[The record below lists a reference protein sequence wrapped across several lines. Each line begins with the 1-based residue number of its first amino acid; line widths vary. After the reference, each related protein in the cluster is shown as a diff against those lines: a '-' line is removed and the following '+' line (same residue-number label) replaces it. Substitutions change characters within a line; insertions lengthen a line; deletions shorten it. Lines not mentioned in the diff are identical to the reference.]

1 VLGVR
6 GGGWSAVVNERG
18 SVTLDDGSPTL
29 LWHVAADDRW
39 HDPAKE
45 PGVRQ
50 QRRAGVPVVETRVRI
65 PGGDAVQRVY
75 AVPDHGGLFVMEFS
89 NESTLPIAIALTRPD
104 IISMRSPSPV
114 GPQGIDLPE
123 GSVVFPVAHG
133 STLRVALCADGSQPA
148 INLDRLPNAE
158 QLQRGWLTSVEKAGW
173 SIVPDKSLS
182 PIINRLRSDALVLSA
197 HPVSQWGDN
206 IEADDIAFLLSVHEL
221 VRMGERVEQHI
232 FAVVQAVE
240 NVLKAQ
246 RKAASVAWDAERALF
261 AAQCVFGAM
270 GETRAASDVL
280 LSRTR
285 LADVGALPNEAPT
298 DIRVIGWLDEQLV
311 SARRDGTVALLRY
324 GIPRMWLGVNFECH
338 DIVVSHNQAVS
349 YGVRW
354 HAERPALL
362 WEVKGASIALDA
374 GATDPTWSSTATSG
388 ETLLAGFLP

>member
-1 VLGVR
+1 MLGVR

-75 AVPDHGGLFVMEFS
+75 GVPDHGGLLVMEFS
-89 NESTLPIAIALTRPD
+89 NESTLPIAIALTRQD
-104 IISMRSPSPV
+104 IMSMRSPSPV
-114 GPQGIDLPE
+114 GPQGIELPA

-133 STLRVALCADGSQPA
+133 STLRVALSANGTQPV

-173 SIVPDKSLS
+173 AIVPDKSLS
-182 PIINRLRSDALVLSA
+182 PLINRLRSDALVLSA
-197 HPVSQWGDN
+197 HHVAEW
-206 IEADDIAFLLSVHEL
+206 ADDAASDDVAFLLTLHEL
-221 VRMGERVEQHI
+221 VRMGERVEQHTEAI
-232 FAVVQAVE
+232 VQAVE
-240 NVLKAQ
+240 NVLKLQ
-246 RKAASVAWDAERALF
+246 RKAATVAWDVERALF
-261 AAQCVFGAM
+261 AAQCVFSAM

-285 LADVGALPNEAPT
+285 LAEPSALPNEAPT
-298 DIRVIGWLDEQLV
+298 DIRVIGWLDEQLASV
-311 SARRDGTVALLRY
+311 RRDGTVALLRY
-324 GIPRMWLGVNFECH
+324 GIPRLWLGVNFECH
-338 DIVVSHNQAVS
+338 DIVVSSTQTVS
-349 YGVRW
+349 FGVRW

-362 WEVKGASIALDA
+362 WEVAGASMALDG

-388 ETLLAGFLP
+388 EALLAGFLP

>member
-1 VLGVR
+1 MLGVR

-50 QRRAGVPVVETRVRI
+50 QRRAGVPVVETRVSI

-114 GPQGIDLPE
+114 GPQGVELPE

-133 STLRVALCADGSQPA
+133 STLRVALCANGSQPA

-197 HPVSQWGDN
+197 HPVSQWADN
-206 IEADDIAFLLSVHEL
+206 I
-221 VRMGERVEQHI
+221 
-232 FAVVQAVE
+232 
-240 NVLKAQ
+240 
-246 RKAASVAWDAERALF
+246 
-261 AAQCVFGAM
+261 
-270 GETRAASDVL
+270 
-280 LSRTR
+280 
-285 LADVGALPNEAPT
+285 
-298 DIRVIGWLDEQLV
+298 
-311 SARRDGTVALLRY
+311 
-324 GIPRMWLGVNFECH
+324 
-338 DIVVSHNQAVS
+338 
-349 YGVRW
+349 
-354 HAERPALL
+354 
-362 WEVKGASIALDA
+362 
-374 GATDPTWSSTATSG
+374 
-388 ETLLAGFLP
+388 